1 MRVRFRFIHAEK
13 ANYPLWLLCFV
24 MCVSR
29 QGYYSW
35 LSRGE
40 KKVSDYTELDEAIKA
55 IHKDNRRR
63 YGTRR
68 QVKSLARRGFNV
80 SRGTVRKRMVANGLK
95 VRYPKAFRVTTKSDP
110 KAAVAPNHLDR
121 EFQQHQPNRAWVGDI
136 SYIKTSSGFLYLA
149 VVVDLYSR
157 MVVGWSVQPH
167 MRAELVDDAL
177 KMALGRRKVAPGLLF
192 HSDRGSQYTSAAF
205 RKSCK
210 NAGIV
215 QSMSKKGDCW
225 DNAVSE
231 SFFATIDRELLSD
244 DRSWSPERS
253 RLEIFTYIEVYYNRT
268 RLHSTL
274 GYLSPSE
281 FETEALPYPEPSV
294 AEKAA

>member
-1 MRVRFRFIHAEK
+1 MRVRFRFIHAER

-24 MCVSR
+24 LCVSR

-35 LSRGE
+35 LSRGQ
-40 KKVSDYTELDEAIKA
+40 KVTDYTELDEAIKA
-55 IHKDNRRR
+55 VHKDNRRR

-68 QVKSLARRGFNV
+68 QVMALANKGFNV
-80 SRGTVRKRMVANGLK
+80 SRRTVRKRMIANGLK

-110 KAAVAPNHLDR
+110 KATFAPNYLDR
-121 EFQQHQPNRAWVGDI
+121 DFQQPHPNRAWVGDI

-149 VVVDLYSR
+149 VVIDLYSR

-167 MRAELVDDAL
+167 MRAELVGDAL
-177 KMALGRRKVAPGLLF
+177 KMALGRRKAAPGLIF
-192 HSDRGSQYTSAAF
+192 HSDRGSQYTSTVF
-205 RKSCK
+205 RKTCER
-210 NAGIV
+210 AGIV

-244 DRSWSPERS
+244 GRSWSPGRS
-253 RLEIFTYIEVYYNRT
+253 SLEIFTYIETYYNRT

-274 GYLSPSE
+274 GYLSPSD
-281 FETEALPYPEPSV
+281 FEMEALQHPELS
-294 AEKAA
+294 AAA

>member
-1 MRVRFRFIHAEK
+1 MRVRYHFIHAER

-24 MCVSR
+24 LCVSR

-35 LSRGE
+35 LTRE
-40 KKVSDYTELDEAIKA
+40 QKVTDYTELDEAIKA
-55 IHKDNRRR
+55 VHKENRRR

-68 QVKSLARRGFNV
+68 QVKALAKRGFDV
-80 SRGTVRKRMVANGLK
+80 SRKTVRKRMVALGLK

-110 KAAVAPNHLDR
+110 TALFSPNHLDR
-121 EFQQHQPNRAWVGDI
+121 DFQQPQPNRAWVGDI

-149 VVVDLYSR
+149 VVIDLYSR
-157 MVVGWSVQPH
+157 IVVGWSVQPH

-177 KMALGRRKVAPGLLF
+177 KMALGQREVAPGLIF

-205 RKSCK
+205 RKTCDK
-210 NAGIV
+210 AGIL

-231 SFFATIDRELLSD
+231 SFFASIDRELLSD
-244 DRSWSPERS
+244 GRSWSPERS
-253 RLEIFTYIEVYYNRT
+253 RLEIFTYIETYYNRT

-281 FETEALPYPEPSV
+281 FEMEALQYPELS
-294 AEKAA
+294 AAA